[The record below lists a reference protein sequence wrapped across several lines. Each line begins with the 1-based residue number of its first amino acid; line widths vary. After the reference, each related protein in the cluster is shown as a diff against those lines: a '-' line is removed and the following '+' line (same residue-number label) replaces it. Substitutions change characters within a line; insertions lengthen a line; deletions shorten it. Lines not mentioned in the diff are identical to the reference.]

1 MELHGSF
8 PLARL
13 VKNKVSLCETQYAEA
28 GSGGLAPGWGV
39 RILFSGWSKTGL
51 FGPRIP
57 DTVFLGLDRGVL
69 GGNPDVTK

>member
-28 GSGGLAPGWGV
+28 GAANGV
-39 RILFSGWSKTGL
+39 RETPTSKPL
-51 FGPRIP
+51 A
-57 DTVFLGLDRGVL
+57 LGFTPSQSPAGAQRLPNAFPASSDQPALR
-69 GGNPDVTK
+69 TS

>member
-28 GSGGLAPGWGV
+28 GSGGP
-39 RILFSGWSKTGL
+39 SP
-51 FGPRIP
+51 GPRAR
-57 DTVFLGLDRGVL
+57 DL
-69 GGNPDVTK
+69 

>member
-28 GSGGLAPGWGV
+28 GSGGPRLVQGRA
-39 RILFSGWSKTGL
+39 IFSRPSEKR
-51 FGPRIP
+51 FRAS
-57 DTVFLGLDRGVL
+57 
-69 GGNPDVTK
+69 